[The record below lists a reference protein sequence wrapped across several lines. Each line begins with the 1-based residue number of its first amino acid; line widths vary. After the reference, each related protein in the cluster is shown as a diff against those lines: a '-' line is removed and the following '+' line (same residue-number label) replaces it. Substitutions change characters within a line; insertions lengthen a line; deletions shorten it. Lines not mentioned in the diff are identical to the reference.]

1 VAKLNAKQLG
11 ITIAIAVAA
20 ALSAKFLSPVIVKAF
35 SPNGGVTVGTTIESS
50 SGVTEDQMNLE
61 LLDIL
66 TKAVTEQ
73 VKDLAAKQEKAGG
86 PTAPLMFPESAYVV
100 MSGKKLAVIKIRS
113 QGAASI
119 AVILGIDKQELI
131 KVTCVNKKNED
142 VDISKGKCFDEIK
155 KSFKL
160 A

>member
-11 ITIAIAVAA
+11 ITIVLAVAA
-20 ALSAKFLSPVIVKAF
+20 VLGAKFLSPVIVKAL
-35 SPNGGVTVGTTIESS
+35 SPSGMTVGTTIESS

-66 TKAVTEQ
+66 TKAVTAQ
-73 VKDLAAKQEKAGG
+73 IKDLAAKQEKDGG
-86 PTAPLMFPESAYVV
+86 PTAPLMFPESGYVV

>member
-11 ITIAIAVAA
+11 ITIVLAVAA
-20 ALSAKFLSPVIVKAF
+20 VLGAKFLSPVIVKAL
-35 SPNGGVTVGTTIESS
+35 SPSGMTVGTTIESS

>member
-1 VAKLNAKQLG
+1 MAKLNAKQLG
-11 ITIAIAVAA
+11 ITIVLAVAA
-20 ALSAKFLSPVIVKAF
+20 VLGAKFLSPVIVKAL
-35 SPNGGVTVGTTIESS
+35 SPSGMTVGTTIESS

>member
-1 VAKLNAKQLG
+1 MAKLNAKQLG
-11 ITIAIAVAA
+11 ITIVLAVAA
-20 ALSAKFLSPVIVKAF
+20 VLGAKFLSPVILKAF
-35 SPNGGVTVGTTIESS
+35 SPNGMTVGTTIESS

-113 QGAASI
+113 QGATSI

>member
-1 VAKLNAKQLG
+1 MAKLNAKQLG

-20 ALSAKFLSPVIVKAF
+20 ALSAKFLSPVIVKAL
-35 SPNGGVTVGTTIESS
+35 SPSGMTVGTTIESS

>member
-1 VAKLNAKQLG
+1 MAKLNAKQLG
-11 ITIAIAVAA
+11 ITIVLAVAA
-20 ALSAKFLSPVIVKAF
+20 VLGAKFLSPVIVKAL
-35 SPNGGVTVGTTIESS
+35 SPSGMTVGTTIESS

-66 TKAVTEQ
+66 TKAVTAQ
-73 VKDLAAKQEKAGG
+73 IKDLAAKQEKDGG

>member
-1 VAKLNAKQLG
+1 
-11 ITIAIAVAA
+11 
-20 ALSAKFLSPVIVKAF
+20 
-35 SPNGGVTVGTTIESS
+35 
-50 SGVTEDQMNLE
+50 
-61 LLDIL
+61 
-66 TKAVTEQ
+66 
-73 VKDLAAKQEKAGG
+73 
-86 PTAPLMFPESAYVV
+86 MFPESGYVV

>member
-11 ITIAIAVAA
+11 ITIVLAVAA
-20 ALSAKFLSPVIVKAF
+20 VLGAKFLSPVIVKAL
-35 SPNGGVTVGTTIESS
+35 SPSGMTVGTTIESS

-66 TKAVTEQ
+66 TKAVTAQ
-73 VKDLAAKQEKAGG
+73 IKDLAAKQEKAGG

>member
-1 VAKLNAKQLG
+1 MAKLNAKQLG
-11 ITIAIAVAA
+11 ITIVLAVAA
-20 ALSAKFLSPVIVKAF
+20 VLGAKFLSPVIVKAL
-35 SPNGGVTVGTTIESS
+35 SPSGMTVGTTIESS

-73 VKDLAAKQEKAGG
+73 VKDLAAKQEKDGG
-86 PTAPLMFPESAYVV
+86 PTAPLMFPESGYVV

>member
-1 VAKLNAKQLG
+1 MAKLNAKQLG
-11 ITIAIAVAA
+11 ITIVLAVAA
-20 ALSAKFLSPVIVKAF
+20 VLGAKFLSPVIVKAL
-35 SPNGGVTVGTTIESS
+35 SPSGMTVGTTIESS

-86 PTAPLMFPESAYVV
+86 PTAPLMFPESGYVV

>member
-1 VAKLNAKQLG
+1 MAKLNAKQLG
-11 ITIAIAVAA
+11 ITIVLAVAA
-20 ALSAKFLSPVIVKAF
+20 VLGAKFLSPVIVKAL
-35 SPNGGVTVGTTIESS
+35 SPSGMTVGTTIESS

-66 TKAVTEQ
+66 TKAVTAQ
-73 VKDLAAKQEKAGG
+73 IKDLAAKQEKAGG